1 MGNRAQIVGVLDR
14 CAAARGWVGGWMCRA
29 AGMKAT
35 TGKVLKGSESQ
46 REREREQSAGET
58 ERERALGVS
67 KTEEMSS
74 SNPRTTFYYTRNTY
88 NN

>member
-1 MGNRAQIVGVLDR
+1 
-14 CAAARGWVGGWMCRA
+14 MCRA

-46 REREREQSAGET
+46 REREQSAGET
-58 ERERALGVS
+58 ERERARGVS
-67 KTEEMSS
+67 ETEKMSS
-74 SNPRTTFYYTRNTY
+74 SNLRTTFYYTRNTY